1 MIPRSSAL
9 SPDRLH
15 ALQGQRRGERKRC
28 QFKAVNCGRLR
39 RGIETTR
46 SVPYWRTRMQS
57 FKSKLPSAHLV

>member
-9 SPDRLH
+9 SSARQH

-39 RGIETTR
+39 RGIDTTR
-46 SVPYWRTRMQS
+46 SVPYWRTRTRS
-57 FKSKLPSAHLV
+57 FKFKLPSAHLV